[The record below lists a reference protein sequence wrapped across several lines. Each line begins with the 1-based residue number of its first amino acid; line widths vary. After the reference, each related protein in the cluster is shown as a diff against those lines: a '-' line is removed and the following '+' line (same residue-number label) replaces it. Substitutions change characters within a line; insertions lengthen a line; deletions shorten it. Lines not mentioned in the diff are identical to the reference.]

1 MHHHHHHHH
10 HHGTETVR
18 FQSKQNNNFSV
29 RALPSF
35 IDVFNGIYGF
45 ATGIQDIFNMI
56 FGTDTGD
63 LTLEE
68 VLKNQELLYDIS
80 GKLEGISG
88 DLSEIIAQG
97 NLNTELAKEL
107 LKIANEQN
115 NVLTDVN
122 NKLNAINSMLHIYL
136 PKITNMLSDVM
147 KQNYALSLQ
156 IEYLSKQLQEISD
169 KLDVINLNVL
179 INSTLTEITPAY
191 QRIKY
196 VNEKFDELTL
206 ATEKTLRAKQGS
218 EDIIANDTLENLTE
232 LTELAKSVTKNDMD
246 SFEFYLHTFHDV
258 LIGNNLFGRSAL
270 KTAAEL
276 ITKDEIKTSGSEIGK
291 VYSFLIVLTCLQA
304 KAFLT
309 LTACRKL
316 LGLSD
321 IDYTNILN
329 QHLNDEKNVFRDN
342 ILPTL
347 SNKFSNPNYVKTIGS
362 DNYAKVILEA
372 EPGYALVGFEIINDR
387 IPVLKA
393 YKAKLKQNYQ
403 VDHQSLSEIVYL
415 DIDKLFCPKNSEQ
428 KYYTKSLT
436 FPDGYVITKITFEKK
451 LNNLRYEATAN
462 FYDPSTGDID
472 LNEKQVESTFLQA
485 DYISINVSDDDGVY
499 MPLGVI
505 SETFLSPINSFEL
518 EVDEKSKILTLTCK
532 SYLREYLLESDLINK
547 ETSLIAPPNVFISN
561 IVENWNIEA
570 DNLEPWV
577 ANNKNAYVDSTGG
590 IEGSKALFTQG
601 DGEFSQFIGDK
612 LKPNT
617 DYIIQYTVKGKPA
630 IYLKNKN
637 TGYTMYEDTNG
648 SSEEFQTIAVNYTSE
663 TDPSQTHLVFKS
675 QSGYEAWGDNFIILE
690 CKAFETPEGP
700 ELIKFDDW
708 ISFGTTYI
716 RDDVLT
722 IDPSRG
728 GYFRQSLKLDS
739 YSTYNLSFSFS
750 GLWAKVIIKNSHGVV
765 LFEKVSQQSSYVDIS
780 ESFTTTSNKEG
791 FFIEL
796 TGDSRGG
803 FGSFR
808 DFSMKEK
815 FE

>member
-1 MHHHHHHHH
+1 M
-10 HHGTETVR
+10 
-18 FQSKQNNNFSV
+18 KQNNSLSV

-56 FGTDTGD
+56 FGTDTGG

-68 VLKNQELLYDIS
+68 VLKNQDLLNEIS
-80 GKLEGISG
+80 GKLDGING

-97 NLNTELAKEL
+97 NLNTELTKEL
-107 LKIANEQN
+107 LRIANEQN
-115 NVLTDVN
+115 NLLTDVN
-122 NKLNAINSMLHIYL
+122 NKLNAINAMLNTYL
-136 PKITNMLSDVM
+136 PKITNMLSDIM
-147 KQNYALSLQ
+147 KQNYVLSLQ

-196 VNEKFDELTL
+196 VNEKFDDLTL
-206 ATEKTLRAKQGS
+206 AAEKTLRAKQGS
-218 EDIIANDTLENLTE
+218 FNEDIFDNDTLENLTE
-232 LTELAKSVTKNDMD
+232 LTELAKSVTKNDVD

-329 QHLNDEKNVFRDN
+329 QHLNDEKNEFRDN

-347 SNKFSNPNYVKTIGS
+347 SNKFSNPTYAKTTGS
-362 DNYAKVILEA
+362 DDDTIVVLGSD
-372 EPGYALVGFEIINDR
+372 PGYALVGFEIISDP
-387 IPVLKA
+387 IPVLKV
-393 YKAKLKQNYQ
+393 YQAKLKQNYQ
-403 VDHQSLSEIVYL
+403 VDEQSLTEKVYRNINKIFFPEI
-415 DIDKLFCPKNSEQ
+415 FQ
-428 KYYTKSLT
+428 GYYTKDIM
-436 FPDGYVITKITFEKK
+436 FPNGYVITRIIFEKK
-451 LNNLRYEATAN
+451 YKSRLRYLVKAN
-462 FYDPSTGDID
+462 FYDSSTGDID
-472 LNEKQVESTFLQA
+472 LTKSKEESSGDLLAWPPDSIINISEDDEEEK
-485 DYISINVSDDDGVY
+485 DVY

-505 SETFLSPINSFEL
+505 SETFLTPIHSFGL
-518 EVDEKSKILTLTCK
+518 NVDEKSRIITLTGK
-532 SYLREYLLESDLINK
+532 SYLRECLLETDLVNK

-561 IVENWNIEA
+561 IVANWNIEA

-637 TGYTMYEDTNG
+637 TGYNMYEDTNG

-675 QSGYEAWGDNFIILE
+675 QSGYEAWGDNFIIVESKPVEDYLKPEAPPLLKSENWILTGDAKIDRGILISESGNGGFKQFLQLE
-690 CKAFETPEGP
+690 SGSIYFMQLQVIGKMRVT
-700 ELIKFDDW
+700 
-708 ISFGTTYI
+708 I
-716 RDDVLT
+716 RNT
-722 IDPSRG
+722 H
-728 GYFRQSLKLDS
+728 
-739 YSTYNLSFSFS
+739 T
-750 GLWAKVIIKNSHGVV
+750 V
-765 LFEKVSQQSSYVDIS
+765 LFERDYSSNGHTMLEDY
-780 ESFTTTSNKEG
+780 FTTVSEDIDGVFMEITSNSGERLDAG
-791 FFIEL
+791 IFL
-796 TGDSRGG
+796 W
-803 FGSFR
+803 
-808 DFSMKEK
+808 
-815 FE
+815 